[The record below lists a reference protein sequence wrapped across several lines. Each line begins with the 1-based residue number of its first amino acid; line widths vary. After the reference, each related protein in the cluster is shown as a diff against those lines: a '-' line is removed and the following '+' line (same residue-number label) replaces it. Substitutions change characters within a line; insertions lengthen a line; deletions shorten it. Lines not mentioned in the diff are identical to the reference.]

1 MHNAMSEGKGRG
13 ALPRN
18 QAVAVALCA
27 VLTLA
32 ACGGADPRVTFD
44 RAIGPATEGRDPPP
58 GLAEGTPYPSLGIVP
73 ARPSRPDAALRLA
86 LTEELTRQRAVS
98 RIEVPVAA
106 TSRGPAGAGGGLP
119 GPPERPRLGPTV
131 MVGPPAANAPALPQS
146 PAPRDSAP
154 APPSAD
160 LLAPGPPGLPGSN
173 LFAPSRLP

>member
-1 MHNAMSEGKGRG
+1 MRHTMSGHQGRG

-18 QAVAVALCA
+18 QAVAAVLCA

-32 ACGGADPRVTFD
+32 GCGGSDPRVTFT

-58 GLAEGTPYPSLGIVP
+58 GLEEGTPYPALGTVP
-73 ARPSRPDAALRLA
+73 ARPSRSDAAMRLA
-86 LTEELTRQRAVS
+86 LTEDLARQRAVS

-119 GPPERPRLGPTV
+119 GPPERPRLGPTAV
-131 MVGPPAANAPALPQS
+131 VGPAAASAPALPQS
-146 PAPRDSAP
+146 AAPRDSAP

-160 LLAPGPPGLPGSN
+160 LLAPGPPALPGSN
-173 LFAPSRLP
+173 LLAPPRLP